1 MMKKIFPSIVAILMS
16 TLLVLAV
23 FTYTNTK
30 NLYYN
35 FVEDGLNRALDAM
48 ARSIEERED
57 FYNAS
62 ENLMIQHTMDSSD
75 YRITL
80 MNEDGTVV
88 YDTDRDAETLENHA
102 DRPEVQAALAGKP
115 KRSVRYSQSIGSE
128 MMYKALSVALPEGEV
143 GVLRASMKLELTK
156 NLLTMSFVE
165 LGILLFF
172 TFLAAA
178 LLSRSLL
185 KYMLKPVKE
194 ISEFAKK
201 IAGGDYEERMT
212 WYERDEMGDL
222 ASSLN
227 HMADRFEESFRML
240 FDRNE
245 ELEVILKSIL
255 DGIIA
260 VDKTFRIKIINQSA
274 LQLLGQNGDGRWLNA
289 PLRQILPKEKVYRY
303 LQDMAAHEEDWET
316 RYLETHFGSKTVR
329 MAMAKINRHD
339 MVEGFILVLQDV
351 TQIRRL
357 ESLRRDFVA
366 NVSHELKTPITSI
379 KGFVETLQE
388 GVDDEQ
394 TRNRFYD
401 IVLMETDR
409 LIELVEDILTLSL
422 LETEEAIG
430 DLPNEWIK
438 PDEILL
444 ETIELASTLAESKSM
459 TLHTHIESQLPQI
472 AFKGEYFKQM
482 CLNLLD
488 NAIKYSPEGSSV
500 FVTLKKEENRICLE
514 VADQG
519 MGISKKDQERIFER
533 FYRVEKG
540 RGRKE
545 GGTGL
550 GLAIVKHIVQSQGA
564 TIQIESTPG
573 KGSRF
578 IVVIPL
584 SDERRDKNL

>member
-1 MMKKIFPSIVAILMS
+1 MMKKIFPSILAILMS

-23 FTYTNTK
+23 FSYWNTR
-30 NLYYN
+30 NLYYD

-48 ARSIEERED
+48 ERSIEDHED

-80 MNEDGTVV
+80 IQRDGVVV
-88 YDTDRDAETLENHA
+88 YDTDRDAETLDNHA
-102 DRPEVQAALAGKP
+102 DRPEVRAALSGNP
-115 KRSVRYSQSIGSE
+115 ERSIRYSESIGSE
-128 MMYKALSVALPEGEV
+128 MMYKAVPVSLPEGDV

-156 NLLTMSFVE
+156 NLLTMSFLE
-165 LGILLFF
+165 LGGLMLFSF
-172 TFLAAA
+172 TMAAMI
-178 LLSRSLL
+178 SRFLL
-185 KYMLKPVKE
+185 KYMLKPVRE
-194 ISEFAKK
+194 ISGFAKK
-201 IAGGDYEERMT
+201 IASGDYEERMT

-227 HMADRFEESFRML
+227 HMADRFEESYHL
-240 FDRNE
+240 LTDRNE

-260 VDKTFRIKIINQSA
+260 VDGNFRIKIINQSA
-274 LQLLGQNGDGRWLNA
+274 LLLLGQNGEGTWLDV
-289 PLRQILPKEKVYRY
+289 PLRQILPKEKVYRC
-303 LQDMAAHEEDWET
+303 LQDMADHEDDWET
-316 RYLETHFGSKTVR
+316 HYLETHFGEKTVR
-329 MAMAKINRHD
+329 MALAKIDRHD
-339 MVEGFILVLQDV
+339 KMEGFILVLQDV

-388 GVDDEQ
+388 GVDDEV

-409 LIELVEDILTLSL
+409 LIELVEDILTLSM

-430 DLPNEWIK
+430 DLPNEWIA
-438 PDEILL
+438 PGEILL
-444 ETIELASTLAESKSM
+444 ETVELASTLAVSKSM
-459 TLHTHIESQLPQI
+459 TLQTQIEEHLPQI

-488 NAIKYSPEGSSV
+488 NAIKYSPEGSTV
-500 FVTLKKEENRICLE
+500 FITLKRKEDRILLE
-514 VADQG
+514 VADKG
-519 MGISKKDQERIFER
+519 MGISLKAQERIFER

-564 TIQIESTPG
+564 TIQVKSALGE
-573 KGSRF
+573 GSRF
-578 IVVIPL
+578 IVTIPL
-584 SDERRDKNL
+584 PDGSR